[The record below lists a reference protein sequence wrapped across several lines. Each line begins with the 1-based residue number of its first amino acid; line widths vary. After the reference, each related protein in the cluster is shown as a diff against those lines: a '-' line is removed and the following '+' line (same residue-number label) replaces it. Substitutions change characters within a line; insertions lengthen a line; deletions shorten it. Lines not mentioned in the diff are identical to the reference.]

1 MTLIDTHTHIYLEN
15 FKDDFEKV
23 LSRAREAGVEKFL
36 LPNIDAETIDDV
48 NSLAKKNPKVFFP
61 MMGLHPCSVKADY
74 EAQLEKIFSQF
85 DQNRYVAVGEIG
97 IDLYWDQ
104 STLDIQREAFRT
116 QIKFAKKHNWP
127 IVIHARD
134 SFDEIFEVVDEE
146 NDDDLRGVFHCFTG
160 SDQQAQHILNYGG
173 FLLGIGG
180 VLTFKNSGLD
190 AVLKNIDLKHI
201 VLETDAPYLAPHP
214 HRGKRNEPAYVS
226 LVAQKLAEIHNIDLE
241 VVARITTS
249 NAKEMFTLEE

>member
-15 FKDDFEKV
+15 FKDDFDEV
-23 LSRAREAGVEKFL
+23 VNRARETGVEKFL
-36 LPNIDAETIDDV
+36 LPNIDAETINDV
-48 NSLAKKNPKVFFP
+48 NSLAVKNPKVFFP

-74 EAQLEKIFSQF
+74 ASELEVIFSQF

-116 QIKFAKKHNWP
+116 QIKFAKKHNLP

-214 HRGKRNEPAYVS
+214 HRGKRNEPSYVR
-226 LVAQKLAEIHNIDLE
+226 LVAQKLADIHHIDLAE
-241 VVARITTS
+241 VARTTTS
-249 NAKEMFTLEE
+249 NAKEMFTLGE